1 MVCCVIE
8 VRFESALY
16 SWVDKLAHS
25 AWDSLSTQ
33 EYKRVLMNSRLWL
46 PAKFVEWKS
55 SRLHVGFFVEISL
68 GKAQWAFL
76 KFTIIE
82 QPCFK
87 FQQVIWVLCNPA
99 QCYKNLTNCSGCEN
113 CGNSWWTAAVAPH
126 LKRVLVV
133 LVFSC
138 NSHMDK
144 ILLSLVM
151 CCCVLIINYQQDR
164 FKYKVLFGSKHTDEW
179 LDFW

>member
-1 MVCCVIE
+1 MVCSVIE

-16 SWVDKLAHS
+16 SWVDNLMLIVLGIL
-25 AWDSLSTQ
+25 SLPKSIK
-33 EYKRVLMNSRLWL
+33 EYWWTKGSDCLQNLLNEKAAASMLDFLFRS
-46 PAKFVEWKS
+46 
-55 SRLHVGFFVEISL
+55 I

-76 KFTIIE
+76 KFTVTE

-87 FQQVIWVLCNPA
+87 FQQVTWVLCNPA
-99 QCYKNLTNCSGCEN
+99 ECYKNLTNCSGCEN

-126 LKRVLVV
+126 PKRVLVV

-151 CCCVLIINYQQDR
+151 CCCVLILNYQQDR